1 MQLIVTNFFDDV
13 LDNETVFDVVI
24 DDEAVNLLALVS
36 DEWILSFSA
45 VVSDLENDSNAAI
58 VVEALD
64 LTLINFPCYSDG
76 KMPFTI
82 ENMNYLCAMHC
93 GKIFSEVEFISLIV
107 ILCLKKV
114 QNMQIH
120 GLPVRN

>member
-1 MQLIVTNFFDDV
+1 MQLSVTNFFDDV

-64 LTLINFPCYSDG
+64 LIMINFPCYFDSKFG
-76 KMPFTI
+76 NPKHLYT
-82 ENMNYLCAMHC
+82 
-93 GKIFSEVEFISLIV
+93 ISLNHF
-107 ILCLKKV
+107 LKYLYYV
-114 QNMQIH
+114 
-120 GLPVRN
+120 LT

>member
-1 MQLIVTNFFDDV
+1 MQLIETNFFDDV

-45 VVSDLENDSNAAI
+45 VVSDLENDSN

-64 LTLINFPCYSDG
+64 LTTINFPCYFDSNFG
-76 KMPFTI
+76 NPKT
-82 ENMNYLCAMHC
+82 
-93 GKIFSEVEFISLIV
+93 FIH
-107 ILCLKKV
+107 
-114 QNMQIH
+114 NE
-120 GLPVRN
+120 

>member
-13 LDNETVFDVVI
+13 LDNETFDVI

-64 LTLINFPCYSDG
+64 LTMINFPCYFDSKFG
-76 KMPFTI
+76 NPKNLFTM
-82 ENMNYLCAMHC
+82 EECVKY
-93 GKIFSEVEFISLIV
+93 F
-107 ILCLKKV
+107 LK
-114 QNMQIH
+114 
-120 GLPVRN
+120 

>member
-1 MQLIVTNFFDDV
+1 MQLIETNFFDDV

-45 VVSDLENDSNAAI
+45 VVSDLENDSN

-64 LTLINFPCYSDG
+64 LTIINFPCYFDSNFG
-76 KMPFTI
+76 NPKTFI
-82 ENMNYLCAMHC
+82 HNEC
-93 GKIFSEVEFISLIV
+93 KKFSKVEFLSLQYCV
-107 ILCLKKV
+107 LTYVCRFMVLLFHGKV
-114 QNMQIH
+114 SETKPN
-120 GLPVRN
+120 VK

>member
-1 MQLIVTNFFDDV
+1 MQLIETNFFDDV

-64 LTLINFPCYSDG
+64 LIMINFPCLFWLKVWKSETFIHN
-76 KMPFTI
+76 KCKLFLK
-82 ENMNYLCAMHC
+82 YLYC
-93 GKIFSEVEFISLIV
+93 VLT
-107 ILCLKKV
+107 
-114 QNMQIH
+114 
-120 GLPVRN
+120 